1 MKNRHSLDA
10 IDEDISGADAEMAH
24 RLLGLR
30 QAPSPALE
38 FQVGDIPFSSQP
50 RSMRMPRVA
59 WALVT
64 VALTI
69 IVSASIS
76 QPLRAAMASL
86 HVTIG
91 NVILTSIDRS
101 PDTSGATIVAPELM
115 SLQAAR
121 TAVPFDFSIPTLVP
135 DGWVMDEQVRVNDLG
150 GGTFVEL
157 VWTNSGRGN
166 LTLSARSIAQ
176 ADGSPANT
184 LVGMSD
190 LREVEIGGQPAAL
203 VMGGWDHDSREW
215 AWPEV
220 MTLYWTSADTAYALS
235 TVDPA
240 VTEAELKAMAES
252 AE

>member
-1 MKNRHSLDA
+1 MNNPRTPYSV
-10 IDEDISGADAEMAH
+10 EEESSCADTEMAQ

-38 FQVGDIPFSSQP
+38 LRVSDIPFSSQHRSRRIP
-50 RSMRMPRVA
+50 RGA
-59 WALVT
+59 WALAT
-64 VALTI
+64 VAFTI
-69 IVSASIS
+69 IVLAAIS
-76 QPLRAAMASL
+76 QPLRAAMARL